1 MKFIIAPDKFKGSLS
16 GFEFCDAV
24 AKGLQKVSG
33 DFKIVKLPLADGGD
47 GTIDVVNHY
56 LKADKFSLEVNNPF
70 FRPIQAHYLYAEQR
84 KIAFIEMA
92 EASGLKLLQP
102 SEFDCKNATSYGT
115 GQLITDAL
123 DKGAKMIILGIGGSA
138 ANDGGMG
145 MANALGFRFLDE
157 NDKELQPI
165 GNNLNLVARIDDSE
179 INSKLKNVKIK
190 VACDVSNPFYGENGA
205 AHVYAKQKGANDEEI
220 KELDAGLQNLAKLI
234 SKKYNLNLQSIS
246 GAGAA
251 GGIGGGAVVFL
262 DGQLTSGIELIKEL
276 ADFDSKIA
284 DADWIITGEGM
295 IDIQTLAGK
304 TISGV
309 ITSAAKKNI
318 PVAAFCGSVN
328 LSLEEQSKLN
338 LTYVTSIVQGISNLQ
353 EAMDS
358 SYENLVKASYNFA
371 SLIKNKS

>member
-24 AKGLQKVSG
+24 AEGLQKVSS
-33 DFKIVKLPLADGGD
+33 DFEIVKIPLADGGD

-56 LKADKFSLEVNNPF
+56 LNGNKISLEVNSPF
-70 FRPIQAHYLYAEQR
+70 FRPIQAHYLYADQR

-102 SEFDCKNATSYGT
+102 SEFNCINATTYGT
-115 GQLITDAL
+115 GQLIADAL
-123 DKGAKMIILGIGGSA
+123 DKGAKEIILGIGGSA
-138 ANDGGMG
+138 TNDGGMG

-165 GNNLNLVARIDDSE
+165 GNNLNLVARIDDTNKHHRLNE
-179 INSKLKNVKIK
+179 VKIK

-205 AHVYAKQKGANDEEI
+205 AHVYAKQKGANDKEI
-220 KELDAGLQNLAKLI
+220 KELDSGLQYFAKVI
-234 SKKYNLNLQSIS
+234 TEKYNINLQTIS

-262 DGQLTSGIELIKEL
+262 NGQLTSGIELIKEL
-276 ADFDSKIA
+276 ADFDHKIS

-295 IDIQTLAGK
+295 IDMQTLAGK

-328 LSLEEQSKLN
+328 LSLEEQKKLN

-371 SLIKNKS
+371 SLLKNKS